1 MFPGIF
7 MHKNAETAAKGVKT
21 EVMQCR

>member
-1 MFPGIF
+1 